1 MKKAW
6 VQKSPELFG
15 VESPWLP
22 WLLAIV
28 TLCFVAFCPLSFA
41 ADLAPAKNILVL
53 YSFSDRGVFA
63 PLDDLKAAVHS
74 RVPSPVNFYV
84 HYMEAQAFEN
94 AGYEEGLSETLSSD
108 YRDVKLDLVIVAGY
122 PALQFAVKYR
132 DRIFPGVPVLFSYV
146 HASRL
151 RDKPLWPGVTGITT
165 SMDVR
170 GTLDLALKLHPD
182 THNLAVV
189 AGTSEF
195 ERFWLA
201 AVRDE
206 FRPYAAKV
214 TLIEIVGTRTDQV
227 LQEIGALP
235 PHTVVLFQVAPRDSA
250 QPAIGVYDTIAIIS
264 QRFSTY
270 CIFRNYCVDHGGI
283 GGSYSDY
290 LEQNLRTGELAA
302 RILSGER
309 PENIPVIHDSGT
321 RVNVD
326 GRQLRRW
333 NIAESAL
340 PPGTIVLYREPPVWE
355 RYEKRFIGCALLV
368 LVQAMLIFAL
378 LRQRARKRRSE
389 ASLHESENRFH
400 LMADTSPALI
410 WMCNKDG
417 KLSYLNETGINF
429 IGGRETDADLG
440 DQWTASIHAD
450 DLDNFLAANAR
461 GLKLQKGFSKE
472 YRLRRRDGGYRWM
485 LDIAAPRT
493 NGDGAFAGF
502 VGSASDVSDQK
513 LAQEALAKMGGKLIE
528 AQEKERTR
536 IARELHDDICQ
547 RLALLSLELDQ
558 VAPGVNG
565 SATHIA
571 DIRRHCSEICAD
583 VQALSHELHSSKLD
597 YLGVVAAISSLCRG
611 LSEQQNVDVAF
622 TEENIPD
629 SLPRDVS
636 LCLFRVAQEALH
648 NAVKYSG
655 TNQFSVD
662 LRATAN
668 DIRLEIR
675 DTGSGFD
682 LEKARGNGGLG
693 LMSMQERVHMVHGT
707 FSIQSNADCGTTI
720 VANVPLVREMQGSV
734 TTRVSILSAFEEA

>member
-1 MKKAW
+1 
-6 VQKSPELFG
+6 
-15 VESPWLP
+15 
-22 WLLAIV
+22 
-28 TLCFVAFCPLSFA
+28 
-41 ADLAPAKNILVL
+41 
-53 YSFSDRGVFA
+53 
-63 PLDDLKAAVHS
+63 
-74 RVPSPVNFYV
+74 
-84 HYMEAQAFEN
+84 MEAQGFEDP
-94 AGYEEGLSETLSSD
+94 GYEEALSETLSSD
-108 YRDVKLDLVIVAGY
+108 YRDVKLDLVIVAAY
-122 PALQFAVKYR
+122 PALQFAVRYR
-132 DRIFPGVPVLFSYV
+132 DHIFPGVPVLFSYV

-151 RDKPLWPGVTGITT
+151 RDKPIWPGVTGITT
-165 SMDVR
+165 SVDVR

-182 THNLAVV
+182 THSLAVV

-201 AVRDE
+201 AVRNE
-206 FRPYAAKV
+206 FRTYADRA
-214 TLIEIVGTRTDQV
+214 TLVEVVGTRPDQILEQV
-227 LQEIGALP
+227 GALP
-235 PHTVVLFQVAPRDSA
+235 PHTIVLFQVAPRDSA
-250 QPAIGVYDTIAIIS
+250 QPAIGIYDTIAIIS
-264 QRFSTY
+264 QRFPTY

-290 LEQNLRTGELAA
+290 VEQTLRTSELAA

-309 PENIPVIHDSGT
+309 PENLPVLHDSGT

-326 GRQLRRW
+326 RRQLRRW

-340 PPGTIVLYREPPVWE
+340 PAGAIVLYREPPVWE

-368 LVQAMLIFAL
+368 LVQALLIFAL

-429 IGGRETDADLG
+429 IGGRETDAGLG

-450 DLDNFLAANAR
+450 DLDTFLAANAR

-513 LAQEALAKMGGKLIE
+513 LAQEALAKMGGRLIE

-547 RLALLSLELDQ
+547 RLALLALELDQ
-558 VAPGVNG
+558 VDPGFTG
-565 SATHIA
+565 SATRIA
-571 DIRRHCSEICAD
+571 DIRQHCSDICSD

-597 YLGVVAAISSLCRG
+597 YLGVVPAIRSLCREF
-611 LSEQQNVDVAF
+611 SQQQNVNVDF
-622 TEENIPD
+622 TEDHVPHP
-629 SLPRDVS
+629 LTRDVS
-636 LCLFRVAQEALH
+636 LCLFRVTQEALH

-655 TNQFSVD
+655 TSQFSVD
-662 LRATAN
+662 LRATADN
-668 DIRLEIR
+668 IRLEIR
-675 DTGSGFD
+675 DAGAGFD
-682 LEKARGNGGLG
+682 LDRARRNGGLG
-693 LMSMQERVHMVHGT
+693 LVSMQERVHMVDGT
-707 FSIQSNADCGTTI
+707 FSIQSNADSGTSI
-720 VANVPLVREMQGSV
+720 VANVPLVPEMKAPSTTHVSV
-734 TTRVSILSAFEEA
+734 